1 MKIVIPALICLTFSS
16 ASVGASELFVVLQNR
31 SDNGYASSGDYKV
44 RRGDTLAKIVTRFY
58 PNTKSRTELY
68 RQIMSDNP
76 HAFLRMNPNMLLA
89 GKVLKMPATG
99 DMGLDRNDDIYFF

>member
-16 ASVGASELFVVLQNR
+16 ASAGASEPFVVLQNR

-44 RRGDTLAKIVTRFY
+44 RRGDTLAKIVAKFY
-58 PNTKSRTELY
+58 PNITDRTNLFQ
-68 RQIMSDNP
+68 QIVSDNP

-89 GKVLKMPATG
+89 GKVLKMPAIG
-99 DMGLDRNDDIYFF
+99 GVVLDRSDDIYFF